1 MVTVHVPWNPKLNTT
16 ILWNQVTASILEH
29 FGLPGGKYATEI
41 TENYMNFLFKDER
54 EGLMCQLLVSDYI

>member
-16 ILWNQVTASILEH
+16 LLWTQVTASILER
-29 FGLPGGKYATEI
+29 FGLPGDKYTTEI
-41 TENYMNFLFKDER
+41 TEDYMNFLFKDER

>member
-29 FGLPGGKYATEI
+29 FGLPGDKYVTEI
-41 TENYMNFLFKDER
+41 TEDYMNFLFKDER